1 MRIPGASRS
10 SDEIV
15 RKTSGRHAGGG
26 YLTVEF
32 SSDEPGPEDLRLTLA
47 YGGLHIARQE
57 DMENVVSRKAT
68 SKKHSM
74 APGLC
79 LKT

>member
-32 SSDEPGPEDLRLTLA
+32 NSDEPGPEDLRLTLA

-57 DMENVVSRKAT
+57 DM
-68 SKKHSM
+68 
-74 APGLC
+74 
-79 LKT
+79 